1 MTSNVLAAFVKRNSN
16 TLCISVLLHKVG
28 NNKGL
33 RVTAKAN
40 LEALSHLCRLVSFK
54 AEKKKTHTK
63 DETNS

>member
-1 MTSNVLAAFVKRNSN
+1 MTSNALAAFVKRNSN
-16 TLCISVLLHKVG
+16 TLCISVLLYKVG

-54 AEKKKTHTK
+54 AGKKKKTK
-63 DETNS
+63 QDETNS